1 MQIRYS
7 RGLNAIDVQPIPLSV
22 PDFDTFERTILTDK
36 TVIGI
41 NDSDDKA
48 ILIKKK
54 KRLPYIWRY
63 PIDSAVGR
71 VATNVAEC
79 CYLSLDLDGTTEEG
93 WEVVKAFLTDF
104 RGFAYTTASHLHHM
118 AEGKQRWRIVLATS
132 RAVLPD
138 ELLRVGSAFEALL
151 MDSYDLICDAPVKW
165 DSRVYQ
171 PSQILFL
178 PDERAESVTFRGAP
192 VDVDVLLA
200 SVPHDENRVMQPTEL
215 DSFDREVK
223 LHQLNDHV
231 FDDLRSALWHP
242 SVLTHAETYPSWVDM
257 GNRLA
262 WFKFTEY
269 EDHARDLWLEWSA
282 TAANS
287 DPDSAATKWDSDAL
301 RAERT
306 EFTSIFALAQKAG
319 WKNPASER
327 GMPVAV
333 GDQDFDVIEADDD
346 EPAPLPALK
355 RDKYGQIESTI
366 DNVAKAVARP
376 DFCGLQIRFDQFRDE
391 IMFTPR
397 GVEQWQ
403 TFSDADYSRLRI
415 TLEQRSFK
423 PVGRELI
430 RDVVLL
436 TADEHPFDS
445 AVTWLN
451 TLEWDGVP
459 RVEQFYHT
467 HFGAEDSKYTRAVSM
482 YMWTALAGRVMAPG
496 CKADMVPILVG
507 AQGCGKSTGVAALSP
522 DPEFFTEIALGEK
535 EDDLARKMRGRL
547 VGEIGELRGLHTK
560 ELEAI
565 KAFISRTHENWIP
578 KYREFA
584 TQFPRRIV
592 FIGTTNQDEFLA
604 DDTGNRRWLPVRVKK
619 VNVGAIR
626 EDRLQLWAEA
636 RELFNQSGVAFQ
648 TAECLATE
656 VHEQHMIKDVWLETV
671 VRWLDE
677 PDAMTGEKP
686 RDRDF
691 LRASDVLREAL
702 NFDTSRIGKREE
714 MRISSVLQNCSYKR
728 VQRRVDGKKC
738 KVWENVEPAGT
749 TGTTF

>member
-7 RGLNAIDVQPIPLSV
+7 QGRNALDVHPTPLSLS
-22 PDFDTFERTILTDK
+22 DFDVFERTLLADK
-36 TVIGI
+36 TTIGI
-41 NDSDDKA
+41 RERDDKA
-48 ILIKKK
+48 IVNEKK

-63 PIDSAVGR
+63 PKDVAAGR

-79 CYLSLDLDGTTEEG
+79 CYLSLDLDGTTAKG
-93 WEVVKAFLTDF
+93 WETVKTFLNSF
-104 RGFAYTTASHLHHM
+104 RGFAYTTASHLHRT
-118 AEGKQRWRIVLATS
+118 ANSKQRWRIVLATS
-132 RAVLPD
+132 RTIFPD
-138 ELLRVGSAFEALL
+138 ELLRAGSAFEALL
-151 MDSYDLICDAPVKW
+151 MDSYDLICDAPIKW
-165 DSRVYQ
+165 DNRVYQ

-178 PDERAESVTFRGAP
+178 PDERAESVSFRGEP
-192 VDVDVLLA
+192 VDVDKILA
-200 SVPHDENRVMQPTEL
+200 SVPEDEAPVSCAQ
-215 DSFDREVK
+215 DDFDRDVK
-223 LHQLNDHV
+223 LHQLDAHV
-231 FDDLRSALWHP
+231 FEDLRSALWHP
-242 SVLTHAETYPSWVDM
+242 AVLAHAESYPSWVDM

-262 WFKFTEY
+262 WFKFTEH
-269 EDHARDLWLEWSA
+269 EDLARDLWLEWSA
-282 TAANS
+282 TATNS
-287 DPDSAATKWDSDAL
+287 DPDAAAHKWDSDAL

-306 EFTSIFALAQKAG
+306 EFTSIFALAQKVG
-319 WKNPASER
+319 WKNPATER
-327 GMPVAV
+327 GMPVAISE
-333 GDQDFDVIEADDD
+333 QDFDVIEAKDD

-391 IMFTPR
+391 IMFTHS
-397 GVEQWQ
+397 GAEQWQ

-436 TADEHPFDS
+436 TADENPFDS

-451 TLEWDGVP
+451 SLKWDGVP
-459 RVEQFYHT
+459 RVEHFYNT
-467 HFGAEDSKYTRAVSM
+467 HFGTEDSQYTRAVSL
-482 YMWTALAGRVMAPG
+482 YMWTALAGRVMNPG

-522 DPEFFTEIALGEK
+522 DPEFFTEVALGEK

-584 TQFPRRIV
+584 TQFPRRLV

-604 DDTGNRRWLPVRVKK
+604 DDTGNRRWLPVRVK
-619 VNVGAIR
+619 NVDVAAIR

-636 RELFNQSGVAFQ
+636 RELFNRSGVAFQ

-671 VRWLDE
+671 TRWLDE
-677 PDAMTGEKP
+677 PDAITGEKP
-686 RDRDF
+686 RGREF
-691 LRASDVLREAL
+691 LLASDVLREAL
-702 NFDTSRIGKREE
+702 NFDVTRIGKREE
-714 MRISSVLQNCSYKR
+714 MRVGNVLADCGYKR
-728 VQRRVDGKKC
+728 VRRTVNGKQIR
-738 KVWENVEPAGT
+738 VWGCLDHLDHLCDLLV
-749 TGTTF
+749 